1 MARARAPRRGILPPS
16 FVSRVMRSPFCA
28 SLRLS
33 PWGRRIREAMTA
45 GHRVLAPS
53 QELDLFLQDR
63 RYNVAAHIRP
73 ALATRQLVLMD
84 RYYFSTIAYQGALG
98 IDPEHIRRLNE
109 AFAPVPDLVLLL
121 MVPPAQALERIRQ
134 ARGQADDVF
143 EREDHLNKVNCV
155 YHTLTGPHI
164 HPIDAG
170 QPIEVVTAAMQQKI
184 QETLSPYFLISPIAQ
199 TGGRV
204 VSTLSSR
211 HPGESINIRGMQG
224 IFQPGRWSLST
235 AR

>member
-1 MARARAPRRGILPPS
+1 MTAQRPLARGILVALEGIDGTGKS
-16 FVSRVMRSPFCA
+16 TQARHLAAIF
-28 SLRLS
+28 
-33 PWGRRIREAMTA
+33 REQ
-45 GHRVLAPS
+45 GY
-53 QELDLFLQDR
+53 E
-63 RYNVAAHIRP
+63 I
-73 ALATRQLVLMD
+73 ALL

-155 YHTLTGPHI
+155 YRTLTGPHV

-170 QPIEVVTAAMQQKI
+170 QPIEVVTAAMRQKI
-184 QETLSPYFLISPIAQ
+184 QDTLSMCS
-199 TGGRV
+199 
-204 VSTLSSR
+204 LSS
-211 HPGESINIRGMQG
+211 PAQG
-224 IFQPGRWSLST
+224 RE
-235 AR
+235 

>member
-1 MARARAPRRGILPPS
+1 MTAQRPLARGILVALEGIDGTGKS
-16 FVSRVMRSPFCA
+16 TQARHLAAIFREQGYAVA
-28 SLRLS
+28 LLREPTVS
-33 PWGRRIREAMTA
+33 PWGRRIRQAMTA

-63 RYNVAAHIRP
+63 RYDVAAHIRP
-73 ALATRQLVLMD
+73 AIAARQLVLMD

-143 EREDHLNKVNCV
+143 EREDHLNKVNGV
-155 YHTLTGPHI
+155 YQTLTGPHV

-170 QPIEVVTAAMQQKI
+170 QPIEVVTAAMRQKI
-184 QETLSPYFLISPIAQ
+184 QDTLSMCS
-199 TGGRV
+199 
-204 VSTLSSR
+204 LSS
-211 HPGESINIRGMQG
+211 PT
-224 IFQPGRWSLST
+224 PGRE
-235 AR
+235 

>member
-1 MARARAPRRGILPPS
+1 MTAQRPLARGILVALEGIDGTGKS
-16 FVSRVMRSPFCA
+16 TQARHLAAIFREQGYAVA
-28 SLRLS
+28 LLREPTVS
-33 PWGRRIREAMTA
+33 PWGQRIRQAMTA

-63 RYNVAAHIRP
+63 RYDVAAHIKP
-73 ALATRQLVLMD
+73 ALAARQLVLMD

-143 EREDHLNKVNCV
+143 EREDHLNKVNGV
-155 YHTLTGPHI
+155 YQTLMGPHV

-170 QPIEVVTAAMQQKI
+170 QPIEVVTAAMRQKI
-184 QETLSPYFLISPIAQ
+184 QDTLSMCS
-199 TGGRV
+199 
-204 VSTLSSR
+204 LSS
-211 HPGESINIRGMQG
+211 PT
-224 IFQPGRWSLST
+224 PGRE
-235 AR
+235 

>member
-1 MARARAPRRGILPPS
+1 MTAQRPLARGILVALEGIDGTGKS
-16 FVSRVMRSPFCA
+16 TQARHLAAIFREQGYVVA
-28 SLRLS
+28 LLREPTVS

-45 GHRVLAPS
+45 GHRVLTPS

-63 RYNVAAHIRP
+63 RYDVAAHIRP
-73 ALATRQLVLMD
+73 ALAARQLVLMD

-155 YHTLTGPHI
+155 YRTLTGPHVY
-164 HPIDAG
+164 PIDAG
-170 QPIEVVTAAMQQKI
+170 QPIEVVTAAMRQKI
-184 QETLSPYFLISPIAQ
+184 QDTLNTCS
-199 TGGRV
+199 
-204 VSTLSSR
+204 LSS
-211 HPGESINIRGMQG
+211 PAQG
-224 IFQPGRWSLST
+224 RE
-235 AR
+235 

>member
-1 MARARAPRRGILPPS
+1 MTAQRPLVRGILVALEGIDGTGKS
-16 FVSRVMRSPFCA
+16 TQARHLAAIFRGQGYEVALMREPTA
-28 SLRLS
+28 S
-33 PWGRRIREAMTA
+33 PWGRRIREAMAA

-73 ALATRQLVLMD
+73 ALTARQLVLMD

-155 YHTLTGPHI
+155 YRTLTGSHV

-170 QPIEVVTAAMQQKI
+170 QPIEVVTAAMRQKI
-184 QETLSPYFLISPIAQ
+184 QDTLSMCS
-199 TGGRV
+199 
-204 VSTLSSR
+204 LSS
-211 HPGESINIRGMQG
+211 PAQG
-224 IFQPGRWSLST
+224 RE
-235 AR
+235 

>member
-1 MARARAPRRGILPPS
+1 MTAQRPLARGILVALEGIDGTGKS
-16 FVSRVMRSPFCA
+16 TQARHLAAIFREQGYVVA
-28 SLRLS
+28 LLREPTVS

-45 GHRVLAPS
+45 GHRVLTPS

-63 RYNVAAHIRP
+63 RYDVAAHIRP
-73 ALATRQLVLMD
+73 ALAARQLVLMD
-84 RYYFSTIAYQGALG
+84 RYYISTIAYQGALG

-134 ARGQADDVF
+134 ARGQADEVF

-155 YHTLTGPHI
+155 YRTLTGPHV

-170 QPIEVVTAAMQQKI
+170 QPIEVVTAAMRQKI
-184 QETLSPYFLISPIAQ
+184 QDTLGTCS
-199 TGGRV
+199 
-204 VSTLSSR
+204 LSS
-211 HPGESINIRGMQG
+211 PAQG
-224 IFQPGRWSLST
+224 RE
-235 AR
+235 